1 MIEHNQQIKE
11 IIQRLWAGDTT
22 EAKRLIAVESANLE
36 PQVAELKDK
45 LANMESDL
53 ATLNALNPSTGEQLS
68 FDEAG
73 LGATQKAEPKRLN
86 PTQKRHRERE
96 ILNAADEILQDKSE
110 FTSDAIA
117 EILLKSGIAIG
128 VPENR
133 ITTAIGGVLKKHQ
146 DKYERIGSGVYK
158 KISHSLLEQG
168 GNGEAIRT

>member
-11 IIQRLWAGDTT
+11 IIQRLWAGDTA
-22 EAKRLIAVESANLE
+22 EAKRLIEVESANLE

-45 LANMESDL
+45 LSIMESDL

-68 FDEAG
+68 LEEAG

-86 PTQKRHRERE
+86 PAQKRHRERE
-96 ILNAADEILQDKSE
+96 ILNAADEILQNKGE

-117 EILLKSGIAIG
+117 EILLKSGVAIG

-133 ITTAIGGVLKKHQ
+133 ITTAIGGVLKKHK
-146 DKYERIGSGVYK
+146 DKYKWIGSGIYTK
-158 KISHSLLEQG
+158 ANQDLPEQTRHKD
-168 GNGEAIRT
+168 I

>member
-11 IIQRLWAGDTT
+11 IVKLLWSGDRV
-22 EAKRLIAVESANLE
+22 EAKRRIAVESANLE
-36 PQVAELKDK
+36 SQLTDLKRDLVK
-45 LANMESDL
+45 LESNLD
-53 ATLNALNPSTGEQLS
+53 TLNALNPSTGEQLS
-68 FDEAG
+68 LEEAG

-86 PTQKRHRERE
+86 PAQKRHRERE

-146 DKYERIGSGVYK
+146 DKYERIGNGVYTK
-158 KISHSLLEQG
+158 VNHDLLEQG
-168 GNGEAIRT
+168 MS